1 MKARSSKSLSGEYAK
16 LSRQLN
22 NGKPHPT
29 TEPTALSLKDI
40 KLWPGVFQ
48 HRSIGS
54 NASRAHV
61 AALAVSIRRGRGKPL
76 HPMTVWWDG
85 KKWACIDGHHRHEA
99 YKEVGVDGPKTVP
112 VNVFVGSLDQAM
124 AEAAGGN
131 TRDKLSMTSKEKSN
145 AAWRLVAMTRL
156 PKPATAAMAG
166 VSEATV
172 ATMRKVRIQ
181 LVARE
186 GVEEGREGF
195 VSGPDF
201 RDLTWAEAKRV
212 ADQRDPKDF
221 DRDAA
226 NEKKAQEWAMLLHK
240 TFGKEGGKYPEI
252 LARALDIYDT
262 RLLDAITAWNAVP
275 EDDASDV
282 GEP

>member
-1 MKARSSKSLSGEYAK
+1 
-16 LSRQLN
+16 
-22 NGKPHPT
+22 
-29 TEPTALSLKDI
+29 
-40 KLWPGVFQ
+40 
-48 HRSIGS
+48 
-54 NASRAHV
+54 
-61 AALAVSIRRGRGKPL
+61 
-76 HPMTVWWDG
+76 
-85 KKWACIDGHHRHEA
+85 
-99 YKEVGVDGPKTVP
+99 
-112 VNVFVGSLDQAM
+112 M